1 MDNSL
6 QNAQVVT
13 GKVTDNAHNTTAIHQ
28 EAEGVSEE
36 GKHHIHLPSPSL
48 WPLIL
53 SVAILVAIAGLLLMP
68 GYPWVTVIAIP
79 FILLGILGWALED
92 PMAPRKPP
100 VLVYQEKMLHS
111 RFKLGQDVV
120 DKEGQLIGQ
129 IRARFPRYILVQS
142 GGLGLR
148 AFYVPQSVTEDAIKD
163 DVVRLTVSEDDLWAT
178 GANRVPTDLYD
189 AEPEPDI
196 PQVTGVPLFASAPLS
211 PAQTGHY
218 NYGPNYPGI
227 NTDASGSYRR
237 DDVTVRPQ
245 SFVAER
251 RKKVYKTP
259 PSAPSQQAAV
269 QN

>member
-13 GKVTDNAHNTTAIHQ
+13 DDIHGTAVIH
-28 EAEGVSEE
+28 EEVEDISEV
-36 GKHHIHLPSPSL
+36 GKHHIHLPNPSF

-53 SVAILVAIAGLLLMP
+53 SAAILVAITGLLFVP
-68 GYPWVTVIAIP
+68 GYPWITVVAIP
-79 FILLGILGWALED
+79 FILFGILGWALEN
-92 PMAPRKPP
+92 PMQPRKQQ
-100 VLVYQEKMLHS
+100 VFVYQEKDLRS

-120 DKEGQLIGQ
+120 DKQGELLGQ
-129 IRARFPRYILVQS
+129 IRARFPHYILVQRS
-142 GGLGLR
+142 GIGIS
-148 AFYVPQSVTEDAIKD
+148 AFYVPQGVTESEIKD
-163 DVVRLTVSEDDLWAT
+163 DVVRLTVSRDELWVM
-178 GANRVPTDLYD
+178 GANRVPGDLYD
-189 AEPEPDI
+189 DEPETDI
-196 PQVTGVPLFASAPLS
+196 PRVTGVPLFASAPVS

-227 NTDASGSYRR
+227 NTDASGSYPRS
-237 DDVTVRPQ
+237 DVTVRPQ

-259 PSAPSQQAAV
+259 PPSQAAV

>member
-6 QNAQVVT
+6 QNAQVET
-13 GKVTDNAHNTTAIHQ
+13 DKVTNNIHSATAIHQ
-28 EAEGVSEE
+28 EAEGVGEE
-36 GKHHIHLPSPSL
+36 GGHHIHLPSPSL

-53 SVAILVAIAGLLLMP
+53 SAAILVAIAGLLFMP
-68 GYPWVTVIAIP
+68 DYPWITVVAIP

-92 PMAPRKPP
+92 PMASKKQP
-100 VLVYQEKMLHS
+100 VLVYRETKLYS
-111 RFKLGQDVV
+111 KFKLGQEVV
-120 DKEGQLIGQ
+120 DKQGQLIGQ
-129 IRARFPRYILVQS
+129 IRARFPHYILVQS
-142 GGLGLR
+142 GGLGLS
-148 AFYVPQSVTEDAIKD
+148 AFYVPQSMTEGEIKD
-163 DVVRLTVSEDDLWAT
+163 DVVRLTVSENELLAM
-178 GANRVPTDLYD
+178 GANRVPGDLYN
-189 AEPEPDI
+189 AEPEAGVPH
-196 PQVTGVPLFASAPLS
+196 VTGVPLFASAPLS

-259 PSAPSQQAAV
+259 PAPSQQTAV

>member
-6 QNAQVVT
+6 QNAQVA
-13 GKVTDNAHNTTAIHQ
+13 TDNIHNTTAVHQ
-28 EAEGVSEE
+28 EVEGVSEE
-36 GKHHIHLPSPSL
+36 GGHHIHLPSPSL

-53 SVAILVAIAGLLLMP
+53 SAAILVAIAGLLFMP
-68 GYPWVTVIAIP
+68 DYPWVTIIAIP

-92 PMAPRKPP
+92 PMAPRKQP
-100 VLVYQEKMLHS
+100 VLVYQETMLHAK
-111 RFKLGQDVV
+111 FKLGQEVV
-120 DKEGQLIGQ
+120 DKQGQLIGR
-129 IRARFPRYILVQS
+129 IRARFPHYILVQS
-142 GGLGLR
+142 GGLGLN
-148 AFYVPQSVTEDAIKD
+148 AFYVPKSVTESEIKD
-163 DVVRLTVSEDDLWAT
+163 DVVRLTVNEDELWAM
-178 GANRVPTDLYD
+178 GANRVPGDLYN
-189 AEPEPDI
+189 AEPEAGVPR
-196 PQVTGVPLFASAPLS
+196 VTGVPLFASAPLS

-237 DDVTVRPQ
+237 DDVTVKPQ

-259 PSAPSQQAAV
+259 APSQQAAV

>member
-13 GKVTDNAHNTTAIHQ
+13 DKVTNNIHNTTAVHH
-28 EAEGVSEE
+28 EAESAGEE
-36 GKHHIHLPSPSL
+36 GGHHIHLPSPSL

-53 SVAILVAIAGLLLMP
+53 SAAILVAIAGLLFMP
-68 GYPWVTVIAIP
+68 DYPWVTVIAVP

-92 PMAPRKPP
+92 PMAHKQQP
-100 VLVYQEKMLHS
+100 VLVYEERMLHS
-111 RFKLGQDVV
+111 KFKLGQDVL
-120 DKEGQLIGQ
+120 DKQGQLIGQ
-129 IRARFPRYILVQS
+129 IRARFPHYILVQS
-142 GGLGLR
+142 GGLGLS
-148 AFYVPQSVTEDAIKD
+148 AFYVPQSVTEGEIKD
-163 DVVRLTVSEDDLWAT
+163 DVVRLTVSENELWAM
-178 GANRVPTDLYD
+178 GANRVPDDLYS
-189 AEPEPDI
+189 AEPEAGV

-218 NYGPNYPGI
+218 NYGPNYPGM

-251 RKKVYKTP
+251 RKKVYKAQ
-259 PSAPSQQAAV
+259 APSQQAAA